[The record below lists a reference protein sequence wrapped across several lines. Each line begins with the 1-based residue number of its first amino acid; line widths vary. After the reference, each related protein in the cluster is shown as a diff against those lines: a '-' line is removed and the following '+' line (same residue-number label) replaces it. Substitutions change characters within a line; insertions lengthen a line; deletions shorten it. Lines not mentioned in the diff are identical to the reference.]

1 MAGRNARGM
10 GNIRK
15 KTKINKKTGKKYEWW
30 EARYTAGRDPGTGKQ
45 VQRTITGKTQREVS
59 QKLAAVVTDM
69 ENGTYIAPSKQTV
82 GQWLDTWADTYL
94 GGVKPHTV
102 VAYKTQI
109 SNHIKPNIGAV
120 KLEALDTPTIQQMY
134 NKLAKTGQ
142 QVPKR
147 DKDGELVR
155 RGGKIVLEAVP
166 LSPKSIKNIH
176 GVLHKALQQ
185 AIAAGLIRSNPADAC
200 ALPRVEKAELHP
212 LDEQETRAF
221 LEAIQGHEFETL
233 YLVTLFTGM
242 REGEVLGLTWPCVN
256 FASGTILIKQQLQR
270 EKKAGGQYS
279 LVPLKNDK
287 PRTITPAPSIMELLR
302 QHRKKQAAWQLRAGE
317 LWDNPAG
324 LVFTN
329 ELGKHLVAWT
339 VAKKFKRIVA
349 SIGRPDARFHDLRHS
364 YAVAAIRSG
373 DDIKTVQQ
381 NLGHATAAF
390 TLDIYGHVT
399 DQMRQASAERMEGYI
414 KGVRNL

>member
-15 KTKINKKTGKKYEWW
+15 KTKVNKKTGKKYEWW

-147 DKDGELVR
+147 NKDGELVR
-155 RGGKIVLEAVP
+155 RGGKIVLEAAP

-302 QHRKKQAAWQLRAGE
+302 QHRKRQAAWQLRAGE

>member
-15 KTKINKKTGKKYEWW
+15 KTKVNKKTGKKYEWR

-147 DKDGELVR
+147 NKDGELVR
-155 RGGKIVLEAVP
+155 RGGKIVLEAAP

-287 PRTITPAPSIMELLR
+287 PRTITPAPSIMEPLR

>member
-15 KTKINKKTGKKYEWW
+15 KTKVNKKTGKKYEWW

-147 DKDGELVR
+147 NKDGELVR
-155 RGGKIVLEAVP
+155 RGGKIVLEAAP

-324 LVFTN
+324 LVFTT

>member
-15 KTKINKKTGKKYEWW
+15 KTKVNKKTGKKYEWW

-155 RGGKIVLEAVP
+155 RGGKIVLEAAP

>member
-15 KTKINKKTGKKYEWW
+15 KTKVNKKTGKKYEWW

-109 SNHIKPNIGAV
+109 RNHIKPNIGAV

-134 NKLAKTGQ
+134 NKLARTGQ

-147 DKDGELVR
+147 NKDGELVR

>member
-15 KTKINKKTGKKYEWW
+15 KTKVNKKTGKKYEWR

-147 DKDGELVR
+147 NKDGELVR
-155 RGGKIVLEAVP
+155 RGGKIVLEAAP

>member
-15 KTKINKKTGKKYEWW
+15 KTKVNKKTGKKYEWW

-109 SNHIKPNIGAV
+109 SKHIKPNIGAV

-147 DKDGELVR
+147 NKDGELVR
-155 RGGKIVLEAVP
+155 RGGNIVYEAVP

>member
-15 KTKINKKTGKKYEWW
+15 KTKVNKKTGKKYEWW

-45 VQRTITGKTQREVS
+45 VQRTITGKTQREVW

-102 VAYKTQI
+102 VADQTQI

-155 RGGKIVLEAVP
+155 RGGKIVLEAAP

-381 NLGHATAAF
+381 NLGHTTAAF

>member
-200 ALPRVEKAELHP
+200 ALPRVEKVELHP

>member
-15 KTKINKKTGKKYEWW
+15 KTKVNKKTGKKYEWW

-134 NKLAKTGQ
+134 NKLARTGQ

-147 DKDGELVR
+147 NKDGELVR
-155 RGGKIVLEAVP
+155 RGGKIVLEAAP

>member
-15 KTKINKKTGKKYEWW
+15 KTKVNKKTGKKYEWW

-155 RGGKIVLEAVP
+155 RGGKIVLEAAP

-381 NLGHATAAF
+381 NLGHTTAAF

>member
-15 KTKINKKTGKKYEWW
+15 KTKVNKKTGKKYEWW

-147 DKDGELVR
+147 NKDGELVR
-155 RGGKIVLEAVP
+155 RGGNIVYEAVP

>member
-15 KTKINKKTGKKYEWW
+15 KTKVNKKTGKKYEWW

-147 DKDGELVR
+147 NKDGELVR
-155 RGGKIVLEAVP
+155 RGGKIVLEAAP

>member
-15 KTKINKKTGKKYEWW
+15 KTKVNKKTGKKYEWW

-109 SNHIKPNIGAV
+109 SKHIKPNIGAV

-147 DKDGELVR
+147 NKDGELVR
-155 RGGKIVLEAVP
+155 RGGKIVLEAAP

>member
-15 KTKINKKTGKKYEWW
+15 KTKVNKKTGKKYEWW

-134 NKLAKTGQ
+134 NKLARTGQ

-147 DKDGELVR
+147 NKDGELVR
-155 RGGKIVLEAVP
+155 RGGKIVLEAAP

-349 SIGRPDARFHDLRHS
+349 SMGRPDARFHDLRHS

>member
-15 KTKINKKTGKKYEWW
+15 KTKVNKKTGKKYEWW

-109 SNHIKPNIGAV
+109 SKHIKPNIGAV

-134 NKLAKTGQ
+134 NKLARTGQ

-147 DKDGELVR
+147 NKDGELVR
-155 RGGKIVLEAVP
+155 RGGKIVLEAAP